1 MLDTDIVGRSV
12 SGGDLGITGA
22 IVALSSCCRIEG
34 ASQRSTE
41 RHTSLFVN
49 GSKTVVNRFLI
60 AVCDRNPDGVTR
72 VLFHLEW
79 TVDFCDSRYAQFPF
93 IQHRGHAK
101 SKRDVVGIND
111 CYRRTPEDL
120 NQTSIV
126 GSLVGMTGDGVLKTD
141 DQIVECSLPN
151 TVLPGQG
158 EILDNPPAIECSVNI
173 KRQPLNLVKGSQEAF
188 RP

>member
-22 IVALSSCCRIEG
+22 IVALGPCCRIEG
-34 ASQRSTE
+34 TSQRSTE

-79 TVDFCDSRYAQFPF
+79 TVDFCDSRYAQLPF
-93 IQHRGHAK
+93 VQHRGHAK

-111 CYRRTPEDL
+111 CYR
-120 NQTSIV
+120 
-126 GSLVGMTGDGVLKTD
+126 
-141 DQIVECSLPN
+141 
-151 TVLPGQG
+151 
-158 EILDNPPAIECSVNI
+158 
-173 KRQPLNLVKGSQEAF
+173 
-188 RP
+188 